1 MNNDIRCMYIDAI
14 DLANKYDIPWEAK
27 RLVFEAV
34 LAKVEKQADNAI
46 KSEIGCDIRVDT
58 LIIGGNEDAEN
69 VSEDKLGELSERG
82 DAS

>member
-46 KSEIGCDIRVDT
+46 KKEIGCDIKVDT
-58 LIIGGNEDAEN
+58 LILGGNEDAEKLHTN
-69 VSEDKLGELSERG
+69 KLGELSE
-82 DAS
+82 

>member
-46 KSEIGCDIRVDT
+46 KEEIGCDIKVDT
-58 LIIGGNEDAEN
+58 LIPGGNEDAETLHTN
-69 VSEDKLGELSERG
+69 KLGELSE
-82 DAS
+82 